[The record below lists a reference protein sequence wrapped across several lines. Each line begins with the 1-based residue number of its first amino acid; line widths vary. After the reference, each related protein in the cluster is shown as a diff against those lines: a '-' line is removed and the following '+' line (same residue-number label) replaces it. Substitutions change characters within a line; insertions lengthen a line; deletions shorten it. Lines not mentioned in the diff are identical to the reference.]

1 MFRIIKRL
9 IQWIGPYRSKVYWG
23 FIFSFFQSVFTAM
36 PIMAAAYSIQLVLNQ
51 VEGKEKIQ
59 TSQIFIIMIF
69 IILSILG
76 RFWFTYLKASY
87 LNGVSYERAADER
100 INLGNKLKSVSLGF
114 FASKNTGE
122 LSSAVTTDLS
132 FFEMYATNMIDVV
145 VNGYIFIL
153 VIILCM
159 ATVYPV
165 ISIIV
170 LVGIGISNL
179 FLQLIGYRSKINAPV
194 HQTAQ
199 DDMIAATLE
208 YIRGIPI
215 VKSFKKE
222 GVAIQ
227 NVKQAFKDSKNINI
241 KIEKNYIP
249 INILYL
255 LSLKLTSVAMIWI
268 AAKAALNGRLDIPM
282 MLMITIFSFMM
293 FSSAEAMNN
302 AIHVL
307 RVLDVTLDKLE
318 TIKNTP
324 PIDETGKDILLK
336 KYDIE
341 FNNVSFAYG
350 EKKVLNRVSFHI
362 PENTTTAIVGA
373 SGSGK
378 TTICNLIA
386 RFYDIQEGYIKIGGT
401 KISDMKCDS
410 LLSNIT
416 MVFQNVYL
424 FRDSIANNIRFGKP
438 DATDKEVIEVAKQA
452 CCYDFIMALPDGF
465 DTIIGDGGAT
475 LSGGEKQR
483 ISIARAILKN
493 APIVILDEATANI
506 DPENEH
512 FIQQA
517 ISALTYGK
525 TIIIIAH
532 RLATIESADNIL
544 VVDKGKIVEEGS
556 HSELIKRPGIYRN
569 FVEIR
574 KKSEGWSIQSE

>member
-23 FIFSFFQSVFTAM
+23 FLFSFFQAIFTAM

-59 TSQIFIIMIF
+59 TSQIFLIMIF

-114 FASKNTGE
+114 FSSKNTGE
-122 LSSAVTTDLS
+122 LSCAVTTDLS
-132 FFEMYATNMIDVV
+132 FFETYATNMIDVV
-145 VNGYIFIL
+145 INGYIFIL
-153 VIILCM
+153 VIALCM

-165 ISIIV
+165 ISIVV

-227 NVKQAFKDSKNINI
+227 NVQQAFKDSKNINI

-268 AAKAALNGRLDIPM
+268 AATAALNGRLNIPM

-307 RVLDVTLDKLE
+307 RILDVTLDKLE

-350 EKKVLNRVSFHI
+350 ERKVLNRVSFHI

-386 RFYDIQEGYIKIGGT
+386 RFYDVQEGYIKIGGT

-493 APIVILDEATANI
+493 APIVILDEATASI

-525 TIIIIAH
+525 TVIIIAH

-556 HSELIKRPGIYRN
+556 HSELVKRPGIYRN